1 MHPLAKGLVAGF
13 VATVVL
19 SAAMVAKQ
27 MMGLMPELDVAMML
41 TSMLGLPDVA
51 LGWVMHFMIGT
62 VAWGILFAIVVGY
75 IPGSPVV
82 RGILFGVAAWLM
94 MMIAVMPMAG
104 AGLFGLQLG
113 LMAPLATLMLHVLF
127 GATLGSVFAALPDG
141 HAAHAIHH

>member
-27 MMGLMPELDVAMML
+27 MMGFMPDLDVATML

-62 VAWGILFAIVVGY
+62 VAWGILFSVVGPRL
-75 IPGSPVV
+75 PGSPVM
-82 RGILFGVAAWLM
+82 RGVLFGIAAWLM

-113 LMAPLATLMLHVLF
+113 VMAPLATLMLHVLF
-127 GATLGSVFAALPDG
+127 GATLGAAFASLPDARIA
-141 HAAHAIHH
+141 HAAHR

>member
-27 MMGLMPELDVAMML
+27 MMGLMPELDVATML

-62 VAWGILFAIVVGY
+62 VAWGVAFAVVVPY
-75 IPGSPVV
+75 LPGSLVM
-82 RGILFGVAAWLM
+82 RGVLFGIAAWLM

-113 LMAPLATLMLHVLF
+113 IMAPLATLMLHILY
-127 GATLGSVFAALPDG
+127 GATLGAVFAAMPDHG
-141 HAAHAIHH
+141 VARMAHR